1 MIMRKQ
7 YRQNKKRGF
16 KKRTTL
22 AVLLVFL
29 LLVIFSGGAREIVA
43 KSVSTVFYPFAKTGQ
58 IISKRWHNF
67 AGILKNKKKMNL
79 EIDRLAE
86 ENETLEVV
94 ALSADRLK
102 EENIELKALFGRERE
117 KNVVLASV
125 IMRPPQSPYDMLVL
139 DAGAKE
145 GVRLGMKAVAHGEIL
160 IGYVTEVSEVS
171 SKVKLLSF
179 PKEEIGVILE
189 NASIS
194 AIAVGTGGGNMEL
207 QIPGQIEVAIG
218 QSIITTGIFPYT
230 AGIAEKIEA
239 DTNNP
244 FKKIIFRLPININYL
259 RSVILTE

>member
-1 MIMRKQ
+1 MRKQ

-43 KSVSTVFYPFAKTGQ
+43 KSVSTGFYPFAKTGQ

-79 EIDRLAE
+79 EIDRLAK

-102 EENIELKALFGRERE
+102 EENIEHKALFGRERE

-139 DAGAKE
+139 DAG
-145 GVRLGMKAVAHGEIL
+145 
-160 IGYVTEVSEVS
+160 
-171 SKVKLLSF
+171 
-179 PKEEIGVILE
+179 
-189 NASIS
+189 
-194 AIAVGTGGGNMEL
+194 
-207 QIPGQIEVAIG
+207 
-218 QSIITTGIFPYT
+218 
-230 AGIAEKIEA
+230 
-239 DTNNP
+239 
-244 FKKIIFRLPININYL
+244 
-259 RSVILTE
+259 

>member
-1 MIMRKQ
+1 MTMRKQ

-29 LLVIFSGGAREIVA
+29 LLVIFSGDAREIVA
-43 KSVSTVFYPFAKTGQ
+43 KSVSMVFYPFAKTEQ

-67 AGILKNKKKMNL
+67 AGILKSKKKMNL

-86 ENETLEVV
+86 ENEALDVV
-94 ALSADRLK
+94 ALSANRLK
-102 EENIELKALFGRERE
+102 EENIELKALFGREME

-160 IGYVTEVSEVS
+160 IGYVAEVSEVS

-179 PKEEIGVILE
+179 PEEEIGVILE
-189 NASIS
+189 NAGIS
-194 AIAVGTGGGNMEL
+194 VIAVGTGGGNMEI

-218 QSIITTGIFPYT
+218 ESIITTGIFPYT